1 MLLGSLNLMLT
12 EVPGELLD
20 LLGRSK
26 LSARD
31 RAGQVRGA
39 LAIHLLL
46 AGEVSVSKAA
56 ELAGQRRADFENL
69 LQDLSLPL
77 VVYDREEFQRDGTAI
92 EALERRR
99 KGG

>member
-1 MLLGSLNLMLT
+1 MS
-12 EVPGELLD
+12 EVKLDVKVPEELLD

-31 RAGQVRGA
+31 RAGQVRAA

-46 AGEVSVSKAA
+46 AGEISGGKAA
-56 ELAGQRRADFENL
+56 ELAGQRRADFEDL
-69 LQDLSLPL
+69 LRDLGLPL
-77 VVYDREEFQRDGTAI
+77 VAYDREEFQRDRPAI

-99 KGG
+99 KSG